1 MKDAAIQEAFYQG
14 ARRGI
19 KDIVEKF
26 HEHPAITS
34 REYANG
40 LIDSWNNDKLTVFP
54 FLLAQ
59 ADQGDL
65 EEVKQMWEYKEDQE
79 FRKAIDDAF
88 PKAGPAGERHER
100 PLNRKITKLAMKIFS
115 EIGGL
120 EPLDKENALGGIIG
134 SYLVGGS
141 EGTKNEK

>member
-1 MKDAAIQEAFYQG
+1 M
-14 ARRGI
+14 RGI

-40 LIDSWNNDKLTVFP
+40 LIDSWNNNKLTVFP

-65 EEVKQMWEYKEDQE
+65 EEVKQMWEYKKDQD

-88 PKAGPAGERHER
+88 PKAEPAGERHER
-100 PLNRKITKLAMKIFS
+100 PLNREIAKLAMKTFS

-120 EPLDKENALGGIIG
+120 EPLDNENALGGIIG

-141 EGTKNEK
+141 EGTKSGK

>member
-1 MKDAAIQEAFYQG
+1 MNIQQL
-14 ARRGI
+14 
-19 KDIVEKF
+19 
-26 HEHPAITS
+26 HL

-65 EEVKQMWEYKEDQE
+65 EEVKKDDEYKEDQE

-100 PLNRKITKLAMKIFS
+100 LLNRERAKLAMKIFS

-120 EPLDKENALGGIIG
+120 EPLDQEKALGGIIG

-141 EGTKNEK
+141 EGTKSEK